1 MVATYIIAPSLR
13 LSARAL
19 RSELSTSKTPQV
31 ACKTES
37 KRQSPAV
44 RFHKAYKRLLNLSVN
59 SKLQFIIDSST
70 SNSGKKKNIK
80 IYLFFYMFMTTCFH
94 FQ

>member
-70 SNSGKKKNIK
+70 SNSGKKKILRY
-80 IYLFFYMFMTTCFH
+80 IYFFTCS
-94 FQ
+94 